1 MNQSTYSSRL
11 TGFHKKTVAERIA
24 LISEIADLDD
34 TQQALMANAGNLGA
48 EIGDHM
54 IENFVGTM
62 TIPVGVATNMKVDGR
77 DVLIPMATEESSV
90 VAAVCNAARQSY
102 DNGGF
107 ITSMSGTCMIAQ
119 IQLVNVPDP
128 YNARLSIL

>member
-77 DVLIPMATEESSV
+77 DVLIPMAT
-90 VAAVCNAARQSY
+90 
-102 DNGGF
+102 
-107 ITSMSGTCMIAQ
+107 
-119 IQLVNVPDP
+119 
-128 YNARLSIL
+128 